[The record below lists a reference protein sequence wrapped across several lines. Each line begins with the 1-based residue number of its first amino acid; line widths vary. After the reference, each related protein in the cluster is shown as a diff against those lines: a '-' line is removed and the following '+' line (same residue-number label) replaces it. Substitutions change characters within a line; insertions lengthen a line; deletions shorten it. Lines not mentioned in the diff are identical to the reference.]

1 MRMGV
6 AAEPWAR
13 TPSAPDGRRATVRA
27 NATSEA
33 ARETRGANAG
43 ADGTDAATRSN
54 WHEQGF
60 AHLAFK
66 AENGAIRRRG
76 EA

>member
-1 MRMGV
+1 M
-6 AAEPWAR
+6 
-13 TPSAPDGRRATVRA
+13 RA

-60 AHLAFK
+60 AHLALK
-66 AENGAIRRRG
+66 AEDCSMRRRG